1 MQSKNV
7 SSQIQVENLTFKNK
21 KLASENK
28 KLIISNLNLYGV
40 VNNFKQ

>member
-21 KLASENK
+21 KLASEHK